1 MTVQTKVVSPT
12 NRWLS
17 GTHGERLA
25 YDMSKEDH
33 LRSRIMFLEEDTGS
47 TFEWTG
53 AIWANHSVKGARSTH
68 DADVHNVPVNEFF
81 HRHLDITTSLIAP
94 SLANTNFIE
103 VDNVTSLVV
112 GQDLQINSVI
122 YGIQST
128 FSRILAII
136 GNGVYIDAPL
146 DVPLY
151 IGDTI
156 DVVSTN
162 LAVSG
167 TIANPVS
174 FKLRV
179 NAPEDTWHIQSFILN
194 LVHTGAGDDSMFG
207 DLTGGL
213 PNGCILRAYN
223 PEEGIWGTF
232 THWRNNGDIRMDMAD
247 LLYTDKAGGGAHS
260 TSGDGAIKAR
270 TGAVPALI
278 GNVAYLELL
287 IQDNLIALI
296 SGYLK
301 SQGHIEGR

>member
-1 MTVQTKVVSPT
+1 MAAQAKVVSTT

-17 GTHGERLA
+17 GTHEERIA

-53 AIWANHSVKGARSTH
+53 KIWANHSVKGARSTH

-81 HRHLDITTSLIAP
+81 HRHLGITTSLIAP

-103 VDNVTSLVV
+103 VADTTSLVV
-112 GQDLQINSVI
+112 GQDLQIDSII

-128 FSRILAII
+128 FARIIAII

-156 DVVSTN
+156 DIVSTN

-167 TIANPVS
+167 TIASPVS
-174 FKLRV
+174 FKIRV
-179 NAPEDTWHIQSFILN
+179 NTPEDTWHIQSFILN
-194 LVHTGAGDDSMFG
+194 LVHPTAGDDSRFG
-207 DLTGGL
+207 DLAALT
-213 PNGCILRAYN
+213 NGCILRAYN

-232 THWRNNGDIRMDMAD
+232 THWRNNGDIRMDMATMI
-247 LLYTDKAGGGAHS
+247 YTDKAGGGAHS
-260 TSGDGAIKAR
+260 TAGDGAIKAR
-270 TGAVPALI
+270 TGAVPSLE
-278 GNVAYLELL
+278 GNVTYLELL
-287 IQDNLIALI
+287 IQDNLLALI